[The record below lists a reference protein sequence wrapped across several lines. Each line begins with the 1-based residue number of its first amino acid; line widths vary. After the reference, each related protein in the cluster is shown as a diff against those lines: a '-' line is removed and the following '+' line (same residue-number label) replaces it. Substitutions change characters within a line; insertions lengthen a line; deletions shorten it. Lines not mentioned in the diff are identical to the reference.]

1 MGGWTEVGRQIQSLS
16 RHCQSN
22 VQCLSTNGLLQ
33 GLSSRCLTPVKS
45 LSNLWHL
52 GQTLDIYPVLVH
64 SPSIGN
70 HNCQSWTKS
79 GQTCN
84 LDIVRTRLG
93 LINLKGG
100 SSSEVLDK
108 LWTDLVPRQTLDKV
122 WISWL
127 CHQPTQSSNIQSM
140 TKSGQMLNLDN
151 VWTNLGFITSKRDS
165 SGEFLINS

>member
-1 MGGWTEVGRQIQSLS
+1 MKSSL
-16 RHCQSN
+16 CPVLVQAMPN
-22 VQCLSTNGLLQ
+22 VCPKEDLLQ

-93 LINLKGG
+93 FINLKGG

-122 WISWL
+122 YISLQYSIYRQILDICWTSTICGL
-127 CHQPTQSSNIQSM
+127 ILDLLPPREEIPV
-140 TKSGQMLNLDN
+140 KSCMK
-151 VWTNLGFITSKRDS
+151 S
-165 SGEFLINS
+165 